1 MKTKAHDL
9 TTDQLEQQ
17 LIGLETYVAQAR
29 ARQIGLLREAD
40 QRQTPLAD
48 GCRSLHEWTA
58 GRLDIA
64 PETAKA
70 LVTAARV
77 LTEQPN
83 LEETLSQGVV
93 SFDRILATG
102 QLAAA
107 GATPDR
113 IQQAGG
119 LDIPAIRRL
128 TARYR
133 RMTPHAEQQIFSDRF
148 VTMQPSLDRT
158 AFRLWGQLPGCRW

>member
-29 ARQIGLLREAD
+29 ARQISLLREAD
-40 QRQTPLAD
+40 QRQAPLAD

-64 PETAKA
+64 PETAKQ

-77 LTEQPN
+77 LADQPQ
-83 LEETLSQGVV
+83 LEETLEAGVA

-107 GATPDR
+107 GA
-113 IQQAGG
+113 A
-119 LDIPAIRRL
+119 
-128 TARYR
+128 
-133 RMTPHAEQQIFSDRF
+133 SDRE
-148 VTMQPSLDRT
+148 VSAYDPPR
-158 AFRLWGQLPGCRW
+158 